1 MIPARRAGPLHG
13 GLRRPRRRLFRGT
26 RVEIIGKIP
35 AYASLLIVPNGH
47 PSRPVTLMKTKYL
60 LAAACAASLGFTS
73 AFAGGEGWTHDFA
86 AAKKQAADEKKD
98 LLIDFTGSDWCGWC
112 IKLNEEVFSLDPFKT
127 GVKDKFVLVELDF
140 PKDKSKLSEE
150 TQAQNEKLQSEYAVQ
165 GFPTIL
171 LCDADGK
178 PFAKTGYQPGGPE
191 KYVAHLDELRAK
203 KDVRDKS
210 FAEAAKS
217 EGPAKAKALIAA
229 LDAMELE
236 DAAVSSFY
244 PDVVDQIKAADP
256 KDETGYAKKLAAK
269 EKYAAFETE
278 LNGFA
283 QKQDMEGALAFV
295 EKAIAS
301 GDYEGETL
309 QQVILPKAMILAQ
322 MEKFDDAIKAVDE
335 AKVAA
340 PESDIAGQLD
350 GFKGQLAQAKEKA
363 AAKAEDKPAEKTGD
377 KTEEK

>member
-1 MIPARRAGPLHG
+1 
-13 GLRRPRRRLFRGT
+13 
-26 RVEIIGKIP
+26 
-35 AYASLLIVPNGH
+35 
-47 PSRPVTLMKTKYL
+47 MKTKYL

-98 LLIDFTGSDWCGWC
+98 LLVDFTGSDWCGWC
-112 IKLNEEVFSLDPFKT
+112 IKLNEEVFSHDPFKT
-127 GVKDKFVLVELDF
+127 GVKDKFVLVELDY

-150 TQAQNEKLQSEYAVQ
+150 TQAQNKELQEKYAIQ

-191 KYVAHLDELRAK
+191 KYVTHLYGLRAK

-210 FAEAAKS
+210 FAEAAKA

-236 DAAVSSFY
+236 DAAVASFY
-244 PDVVDQIKAADP
+244 PEVVDQIKAADP
-256 KDETGYAKKLAAK
+256 KDETGFGKKLAAK
-269 EKYAAFETE
+269 AKFAEFENE

-283 QKQDMEGALAFV
+283 SKQDMEGALGFV
-295 EKAIAS
+295 EKSVAS
-301 GDYEGETL
+301 GDFEGETK
-309 QQVILPKAMILAQ
+309 QQMIATKAMILAR
-322 MEKFDDAIKAVDE
+322 MLKFDDAIKAVDE
-335 AKVAA
+335 AKAAA
-340 PESDIAGQLD
+340 PKSETAGQLD
-350 GFKGQLAQAKEKA
+350 GFKAQLEKA
-363 AAKAEDKPAEKTGD
+363 KQQAAARDEEKPAEEPAEKTA
-377 KTEEK
+377 K